1 MAKPTLSTSDN
12 ISAVVTQHNSIVD
25 DVGDWDSA
33 VSKHLSS
40 KRITGTNATV
50 IGALNSLYDSVG
62 TVNGLVVSQGNVITG
77 KIDSAHIGHAFVA
90 GQGLQL
96 DAHSKTFEALIDS
109 AALTGGDFQ
118 ISAGIVTIKDNMVDS
133 NSIPDDTIGAE
144 HYKDSSIGFA
154 AIQNNSIKANNI
166 IDEGVTKDKFTNDS
180 AGNANPRELNIYN
193 AAGSIVK
200 TMYSPG
206 S

>member
-1 MAKPTLSTSDN
+1 MAKPTIAASDN
-12 ISAVVTQHNSIVD
+12 ISTVVTQHNSIVD

-40 KRITGTNATV
+40 KRITGTNATI
-50 IGALNSLYDSVG
+50 IGALNTLYDSVDAVK
-62 TVNGLVVSQGNVITG
+62 TLLTTNTTNIG
-77 KIDSAHIGHAFVA
+77 KTDSAHIGHAFTGGDGV
-90 GQGLQL
+90 QYNPVTRTINTLV
-96 DAHSKTFEALIDS
+96 DS

-118 ISAGIVTIKDNMVDS
+118 INAGMVTLKNDIVDS
-133 NSIPDDTIGAE
+133 NAIPNDTIGTE
-144 HYKDSSIGFA
+144 HYKDSSITYAFL
-154 AIQNNSIKANNI
+154 QNNSIKANNI

-180 AGNANPRELNIYN
+180 AGNANPRELKIFN
-193 AAGSIVK
+193 AAGSVVK